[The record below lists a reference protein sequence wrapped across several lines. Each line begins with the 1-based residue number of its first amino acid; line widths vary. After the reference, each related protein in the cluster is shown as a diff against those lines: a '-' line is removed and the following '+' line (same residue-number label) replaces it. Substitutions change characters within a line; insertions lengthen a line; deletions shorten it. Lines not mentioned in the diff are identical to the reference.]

1 MMRPAISAYECGL
14 VQPIARP
21 AHIAGGHLRQ
31 QPDASGLMGRP
42 DIGRDLGAFA
52 KGDTVS
58 DAWMPGA
65 TRVQKVIDG
74 GALKGGAPRA
84 LWRARG
90 ADPPRVSARSAAEWL
105 IPHGRA
111 RHPGR
116 QPRTARPPPLSP
128 LVAAGRL

>member
-1 MMRPAISAYECGL
+1 MMRPAIIAYECGL
-14 VQPIARP
+14 VQPIALP

-58 DAWMPGA
+58 DAWMPGP

-74 GALKGGAPRA
+74 GPPNGGPPPSRRRA
-84 LWRARG
+84 LSPGPQPR
-90 ADPPRVSARSAAEWL
+90 PPR
-105 IPHGRA
+105 
-111 RHPGR
+111 
-116 QPRTARPPPLSP
+116 PPCESH
-128 LVAAGRL
+128 